1 MESSGRSAELVSGT
15 YDALLDSVIAR
26 VPVEALLAGLSTR
39 VNGTSE
45 DHARLLADST
55 AVLPPI
61 IVQRSTMRVIDGMH
75 RLRAAVLRGHSHIA
89 VRFYDGP
96 DRDVVVLAVQ
106 ANVAH
111 GLPLSLADRTAAAEQ
126 IMGTHPEWSDRLI
139 AATTGLAPRTVTTIR
154 LRISGA
160 EFGTVRLGRDGRV
173 RPLDSASRRRV
184 AESLI
189 AAKPHASLR
198 EIAREA
204 GVAPS
209 TVKLVRERMRAGLD
223 AVTDHQRRQLERR
236 AQPTPSDTQPA
247 DNVTLRA
254 ERRTLAVDRPSA
266 LQSLR
271 KDPSLRFNDA
281 GRNLLLWLDAV
292 PIDPDKVRRVVGNVP
307 EHWLDTVIALARE
320 NSRAWLDLVRQL
332 ERQQGTPARSARLPR
347 TPRSA
352 S

>member
-1 MESSGRSAELVSGT
+1 MEPGGRSAELESGT
-15 YDALLDSVIAR
+15 YDALLDGVIAS
-26 VPVEALLAGLSTR
+26 VPVEALVTGLSTR
-39 VNGTSE
+39 VNGTSD
-45 DHARLLADST
+45 DHVRLLADST

-75 RLRAAVLRGHSHIA
+75 RLRAAVLRGHPHIA

-96 DRDVVVLAVQ
+96 DRDVVVVAVQ

-126 IMGTHPEWSDRLI
+126 IMGTHPEWSDRRI
-139 AATTGLAPRTVTTIR
+139 AVTTGLAPRTVTTIR
-154 LRISGA
+154 LRINDGETMTS
-160 EFGTVRLGRDGRV
+160 RLGRDGRV
-173 RPLDSASRRRV
+173 RPLDSAARRRA
-184 AESLI
+184 AESLL
-189 AAKPHASLR
+189 AASPHASLR
-198 EIAREA
+198 EVAREA

-223 AVTDHQRRQLERR
+223 AVTDHQRRQLDRR
-236 AQPTPSDTQPA
+236 GQVTPPENQPPE
-247 DNVTLRA
+247 NGNLRA
-254 ERRTLAVDRPSA
+254 ERRTTTVDRQSA

-281 GRNLLLWLDAV
+281 GRALLQWLDAV

-320 NSRAWLDLVRQL
+320 NSRAWQDLIQQL
-332 ERQQGTPARSARLPR
+332 ERQQETSAKPSPPSS